1 MVDRLVG
8 KVAIVTGG
16 AAGMGAATC
25 RLFGREGCKVGIA
38 DRQEDL
44 GRQIEAEINEAGGDA
59 VFIPIDVTK
68 EEDWKRVVDQVVSR
82 YGKLDVLVNFAGIS
96 SSIYKDDF
104 DGDAWDHYM
113 LVNAKG
119 PFLGTKYAVPRMREI
134 GGGSIVNVSS
144 VNGLVGT
151 VSGHPGYNASKAA
164 LRLYSKAMAA
174 RLGVDNIRVNS
185 IHPGRM
191 PPMTTGDQESY
202 WARDAE
208 TKSRIPL
215 GRAGTREEAA
225 NVALFLASD
234 DSSYVT
240 GAELVVDGGLTAI

>member
-1 MVDRLVG
+1 MDRLDG

-25 RLFGREGCKVGIA
+25 RLFGREGCKVGIV
-38 DRQEDL
+38 DRNEEA
-44 GRQIEAEINEAGGDA
+44 GHPVEAEINEAGGDA
-59 VFIPIDVTK
+59 VFILTDITR
-68 EEDWKRVVDQVVSR
+68 EDDWQRAVDQMVSR
-82 YGKLDVLVNFAGIS
+82 YGKLNVLVNFAGIS
-96 SSIYKDDF
+96 SSIHKDHW

-144 VNGLVGT
+144 ISGLVGG
-151 VSGHPGYNASKAA
+151 SRGNPAYNASKAA
-164 LRLYSKAMAA
+164 LRLFTKAMAA

-185 IHPGRM
+185 VHPGRM
-191 PPMTTGDQESY
+191 PPMSTGDPESY
-202 WARDAE
+202 WSSHDE
-208 TKSRIPL
+208 SIQKIPL
-215 GRAGTREEAA
+215 RRAGTREEAA

-234 DSSYVT
+234 DSSYIT